1 MSFFHRLLLRLFG
14 ITQEEKPHTYN
25 LNSDLQLR
33 IADLAQQEQLSPEE
47 FTEQLLSQALT
58 QRETASEIWQRWL
71 SLSRREQQVAAL
83 ASLGYSNADIAI
95 YLAVSIDTVKSHIRN
110 IFNKFSVS
118 SRKELGMLLAG
129 WNFDNLLP
137 PRYGG

>member
-14 ITQEEKPHTYN
+14 IAQEEKPHTYN

-47 FTEQLLSQALT
+47 FTELLLSQALA

-71 SLSRREQQVAAL
+71 SLSQREQQVAAL
-83 ASLGYSNADIAI
+83 ASMGYSNADIAS
-95 YLAVSIDTVKSHIRN
+95 YLAVSIDTVKSHIRH
-110 IFNKFSVS
+110 IFNKFDIS
-118 SRKELGMLLAG
+118 SRKELGMLLAA

-137 PRYGG
+137 PRSGG